1 MSIPTR
7 ISVEYG
13 HQCVLYAR
21 GTLELVIEVGVNTHR
36 VIYIAHDDKH
46 IGIVSQNDSELLQVF
61 DRLKVPTRMT
71 KSSPLV
77 TFDGKTPKQLQLWA
91 TSADMESA
99 DLICALL
106 LMEIGVDKVIPK
118 VSVDRVLEKVP
129 SLTWGYSKYRT
140 PEIK

>member
-1 MSIPTR
+1 MSVSAR
-7 ISVEYG
+7 IITEYG
-13 HQCVLYAR
+13 QQCILHQR
-21 GTLELVIEVGVNTHR
+21 GTLELVIEVGINTHR

-77 TFDGKTPKQLQLWA
+77 TFDGKTPKTLQLWA
-91 TSADMESA
+91 TSADIESA

-106 LMEIGVDKVIPK
+106 LMEIGVDKVIPN
-118 VSVDRVLEKVP
+118 VSVDRVMNRVP
-129 SLTWGYSKYRT
+129 SLTWGYQKYRT

>member
-1 MSIPTR
+1 MSVSAR
-7 ISVEYG
+7 IIAEYG
-13 HQCVLYAR
+13 QQCILHQR
-21 GTLELVIEVGVNTHR
+21 GTFELVIEVGINTHR

-61 DRLKVPTRMT
+61 DRLKIPSRMT

-77 TFDGKTPKQLQLWA
+77 TFDGTTPKRLQLWA
-91 TSADMESA
+91 TSADIESA

-106 LMEIGVDKVIPK
+106 LMEIGVDKVIPN
-118 VSVDRVLEKVP
+118 VSVDRVLERVP
-129 SLTWGYSKYRT
+129 SLTKGYQKYRT